1 MEKTYDREK
10 IVEHLFDPIVSSLLS
25 ELENESKDS
34 AYLSRTVNISEDEIR
49 NKLSYLVEHEFVIES
64 RNDSNYVFA
73 VNGEKLGQI
82 MEHDE
87 NFESTVDGLT
97 KIDSFLN

>member
-10 IVEHLFDPIVSSLLS
+10 IVEHLFDPIVSSILS

-87 NFESTVDGLT
+87 NFESAVDGLT